1 MHRIQIF
8 HYLEEL
14 GCFVVAPN
22 YKRLANY
29 LGLNEWNE
37 VVWIG
42 RYFSRDNDF
51 GEHWF
56 DNWDLREPLEV
67 RAAELGLDSSELLI
81 IDPERFA
88 DGRDGPCHSPA
99 ERASFWHDVL
109 LSLHL
114 SLETLFR
121 EARKLNAEYQTA
133 ALEAYI
139 PDLEARILAV
149 QGGFIPQ

>member
-1 MHRIQIF
+1 M
-8 HYLEEL
+8 
-14 GCFVVAPN
+14 VAPN

-81 IDPERFA
+81 IDPERFV

-99 ERASFWHDVL
+99 ERALFWHDVL